1 MAPTH
6 SAILV
11 AEHITFQT
19 FDHTTHIITRTRIIT
34 GSTMADEGA
43 IKRQRQRPSWGAQ
56 LEQRW
61 TDLNLLCEIEN
72 NRNKELHE
80 SFERQLEILR
90 TYLGDGARAV
100 AEHPEH
106 RDALTLLLASEI
118 WMKEG
123 DLNFELGTPFEVFDF
138 LSKEDFDQAVDVL
151 PHGLCLEER
160 TKLVMKARNLQEA
173 ALSVLRRDSNN
184 LGINTELSF
193 QFIHSIHC
201 IVVKDLGISSEIRT
215 VRLAPA
221 HQPHM
226 YVLPDKVMRRL
237 ATLMAFVNEKMAEV
251 KVLDDQNARLKKSI
265 ALAALFFCEFLKI
278 HPFRNGNGR
287 TARLLLSWLLR
298 DETAVPVSLTTS
310 REEYMNAVADG
321 QWYGRPPFMFTALV
335 AKCAAISAWNAL
347 DLFGEDD

>member
-1 MAPTH
+1 
-6 SAILV
+6 
-11 AEHITFQT
+11 
-19 FDHTTHIITRTRIIT
+19 
-34 GSTMADEGA
+34 MADEGA
-43 IKRQRQRPSWGAQ
+43 IERQRPSWRAQ

-61 TDLNLLCEIEN
+61 TDLLCEIEIN
-72 NRNKELHE
+72 PNKELQELHE
-80 SFERQLEILR
+80 SFERQLQILR

-100 AEHPEH
+100 AEHPDH

-123 DLNFELGTPFEVFDF
+123 DLNFELGTTFEVFDF

-151 PHGLCLEER
+151 PKDLCLEER
-160 TKLVMKARNLQEA
+160 TKLVMKARNLQVA
-173 ALSVLRRDSNN
+173 ALSVLRRDSKN

-226 YVLPDKVMRRL
+226 YVLPDKVMGRL
-237 ATLMAFVNEKMAEV
+237 ATLMAFVNEKMAAI
-251 KVLDDQNARLKKSI
+251 KVLDQNARLKKSI

-287 TARLLLSWLLR
+287 TARLLSSWLLR

-347 DLFGEDD
+347 DLFGEDDD